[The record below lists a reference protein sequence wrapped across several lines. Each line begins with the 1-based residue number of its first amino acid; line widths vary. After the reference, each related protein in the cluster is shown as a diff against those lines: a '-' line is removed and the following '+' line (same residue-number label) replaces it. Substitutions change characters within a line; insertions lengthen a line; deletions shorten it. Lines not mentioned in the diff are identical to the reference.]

1 MKDDDVA
8 SEATAGLGL
17 TSIRERARSMGG
29 NVAITSAPG
38 EGTIVTV
45 RIPLDLVVGSS
56 PGDDSGQ
63 HSITAGQRKAA
74 GARLESP

>member
-56 PGDDSGQ
+56 PGDDSVQ
-63 HSITAGQRKAA
+63 HSTAGQRNEA
-74 GARLESP
+74 GGRLESP